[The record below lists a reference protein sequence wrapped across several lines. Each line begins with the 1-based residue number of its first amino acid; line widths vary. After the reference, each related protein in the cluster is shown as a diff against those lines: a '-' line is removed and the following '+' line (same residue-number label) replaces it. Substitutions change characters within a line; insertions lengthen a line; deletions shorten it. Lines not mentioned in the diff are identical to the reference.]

1 MLPTPS
7 TSHVNFDHVYEPAED
22 SFLLLDTLSSASE
35 TEFLSKRF
43 SVKEPP
49 PLVVEVGIGSGVILA
64 FVTAWSKTIFGRRD
78 VVTLGTDLNSFACRA
93 AKTTVESAAKDA
105 GKTSGTLSD
114 TIIADLTAPIR
125 SSSVD
130 VLIFNPPYVP
140 TEELPNLAEHEAY
153 NEEAIAASKAFDR
166 DSHLLALSYAGGKD
180 GMETTDRL
188 LEQLPDVL
196 HKDRGVAYVLL
207 CAQNKPNE
215 VKQRIQQ
222 WHGLWN
228 AELVGSSGKQGGW
241 EKLQI
246 LRIWRG

>member
-22 SFLLLDTLSSASE
+22 SFLLLDTLSSVSE
-35 TEFLSKRF
+35 KAFLTKRF
-43 SVKEPP
+43 NLKEPS
-49 PLVVEVGIGSGVILA
+49 PLIVEVGIGSGVVLA
-64 FVTAWSKTIFGRRD
+64 FVTAWSQTIFGRRD
-78 VVTLGTDLNSFACRA
+78 VLALGTDLNSFACHA
-93 AKTTVESAAKDA
+93 AKTTMESAIKDA
-105 GKTSGTLSD
+105 GKAAGTLSD
-114 TIIADLTAPIR
+114 TIIADLTAPVRPNSI
-125 SSSVD
+125 D

-140 TEELPNLAEHEAY
+140 TEQLPNLAEHDAY
-153 NEEAIAASKAFDR
+153 NEKTIVTSKAFER

-180 GMETTDRL
+180 GMETTNRL
-188 LEQLPDVL
+188 LEQLCEVL
-196 HKDRGVAYVLL
+196 NKDRGVAYILL
-207 CAQNKPNE
+207 CAQNRPNE

-222 WHGLWN
+222 WIGSWN